1 VVQGTITL
9 GSDAEGSD
17 RVRKADGSA
26 RGLAGQT
33 LSARRLA
40 TPLRDFLATE
50 NASAIILF
58 AAAVA
63 ALVWANSPWSDS
75 YERLWST
82 DVEVGFGGSRL
93 SLDLREWVNDGLMA
107 LFFFVVGLEIRREFD
122 MGELR
127 ERRRI
132 ATPVAAAI
140 GGMTVPAL
148 IYLAFNLGEPAA
160 RGWGVPIGTDTAFA
174 LGVLTLVGGAF
185 AGRLRPFLL
194 TLAIVD
200 DIIALLVIALVYT
213 SDLSIRALVVA
224 VLLFGV
230 VLLMRRAG
238 VRHGVAY
245 FVVGLGLWIATLTS
259 GVHAT
264 IAGVAMGLLA
274 TAAPPSRERLERAS
288 ALWRLFREEPTPQ
301 YARTASR
308 SVALTISPNE
318 RLQYLFHPWTS
329 YVIVPLFALAN
340 AGIRIDAGALRD
352 AATSPIT
359 LGIVFGLVLGKPIG
373 IAAAAWLVSR
383 RGLGGF
389 PLSLPW
395 PPLLGAATIAG
406 IGFTVSLL
414 IADISFEGR
423 ALEDAK
429 LGILAASATA
439 SVLSW
444 AAFRIIERLPRR
456 ALLAGRERVAP
467 PIEDLMDPVD
477 LDVDHVRGPE
487 DAPVTLVEY
496 GDFECPH
503 CGRAEPIV
511 RNLLAGFGA
520 DVRFVF
526 RHLPLT
532 DVHEHAQLAAEA
544 SEAAAAQ
551 GRFWE
556 MHDLLFRHQDALDF
570 DGLVGYARDLGLDVD
585 RFSDDLQSRRHA
597 LRVSRDVQSADQSG
611 VAGTPTFFV
620 NGMRHY
626 GAYDEATLGELVR
639 QTLRQEL
646 AKRG

>member
-1 VVQGTITL
+1 
-9 GSDAEGSD
+9 
-17 RVRKADGSA
+17 
-26 RGLAGQT
+26 
-33 LSARRLA
+33 
-40 TPLRDFLATE
+40 
-50 NASAIILF
+50 
-58 AAAVA
+58 
-63 ALVWANSPWSDS
+63 
-75 YERLWST
+75 LWST

-224 VLLFGV
+224 VLLFGL

-340 AGIRIDAGALRD
+340 AGIRIDAGTLRD

-439 SVLSW
+439 SILSW
-444 AAFRIIERLPRR
+444 ATFRIIERLPRR

-503 CGRAEPIV
+503 CGRAEPIGRAGLRRPRRIRARSRAGRRPV
-511 RNLLAGFGA
+511 LRRPSEPPPRASRIARRPERRSERRGRDADILRERHAPLRRIQRGDAQRTGAANPPSRAREAGLMATFWKGRAEPMPHRISFLHAPQPRPRSCASSGRRLHLAPWKRSRPRLASRLHRLGA
-520 DVRFVF
+520 VEFCCGSGVQGRGLVF
-526 RHLPLT
+526 R
-532 DVHEHAQLAAEA
+532 Q
-544 SEAAAAQ
+544 
-551 GRFWE
+551 
-556 MHDLLFRHQDALDF
+556 
-570 DGLVGYARDLGLDVD
+570 VD
-585 RFSDDLQSRRHA
+585 T
-597 LRVSRDVQSADQSG
+597 
-611 VAGTPTFFV
+611 GT
-620 NGMRHY
+620 
-626 GAYDEATLGELVR
+626 
-639 QTLRQEL
+639 
-646 AKRG
+646 